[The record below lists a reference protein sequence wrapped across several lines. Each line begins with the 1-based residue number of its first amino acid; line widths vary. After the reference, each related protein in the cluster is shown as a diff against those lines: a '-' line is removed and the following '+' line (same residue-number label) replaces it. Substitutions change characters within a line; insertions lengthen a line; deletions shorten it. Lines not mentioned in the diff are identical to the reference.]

1 MFPPQVAVRT
11 RFPTQSVRGQPGG
24 YPQMMNRPRIRG
36 PRPMAHNQSRVG
48 GGGMGGMGGQRMN
61 TVQGPAA
68 RATKYKSQIPPA
80 GGTPQAPNAGSSG
93 IAIPV
98 SVKEFFCFHHYV
110 LLGIIIISP

>member
-1 MFPPQVAVRT
+1 
-11 RFPTQSVRGQPGG
+11 
-24 YPQMMNRPRIRG
+24 
-36 PRPMAHNQSRVG
+36 MAHNQSRVG